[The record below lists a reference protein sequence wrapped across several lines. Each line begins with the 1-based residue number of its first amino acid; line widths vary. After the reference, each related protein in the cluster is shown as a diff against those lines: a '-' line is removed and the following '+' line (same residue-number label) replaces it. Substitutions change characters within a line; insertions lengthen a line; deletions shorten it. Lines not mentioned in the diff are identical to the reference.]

1 MSSINPNSVT
11 GGATAAYF
19 EKMGILP
26 TNVREL
32 APMIKI
38 CFEAG
43 LAPMLVGPAGS
54 GKTEVIKQLA
64 KEMGA
69 HLLHIFV
76 AHTGSEEIKGLF
88 FRNEECSMT
97 YKVLVNEEIHTAIK
111 QASEEGVPLIIFLD
125 ELNRASDQDSL
136 NAIFS
141 MISKRGVPGLDFPDN
156 VHFVAAGNPPTGKY
170 AVAQMADDAFV
181 RRLLWMGV
189 TVDAAAWLK
198 YARGERLNV
207 KLPDAEEGFV
217 LEELPLHEKVQSYV
231 QSRPEDLFSDELANQ
246 GRPHPNP
253 ASWTRTSNL
262 IKVLEAHKVS
272 SPKVFK
278 TLLAGL
284 LGDGI
289 TNSFYAS
296 YVDGRL
302 HIKPAEILEG
312 EWKDVKGRLKTIR
325 SENRHDL
332 MGETVKSLCFYLK
345 IDRPA
350 ITEELANNLVSFLD
364 QLTEDQQ
371 GTFASLLSAAGVS
384 DGDRAEFLEYKGELT
399 KAMQKDKRFIKISQ
413 NLIDLQSQSS

>member
-1 MSSINPNSVT
+1 MSNINPNSATV
-11 GGATAAYF
+11 GATAEYF
-19 EKMGILP
+19 AKMGILP

-43 LAPMLVGPAGS
+43 LVPMLVGPAGS
-54 GKTEVIKQLA
+54 GKTEVIKSLS
-64 KEMGA
+64 KEIGA

-88 FRNEECSMT
+88 FRNEECDKT

-111 QASEEGVPLIIFLD
+111 EANEEGVPLIIFLD

-198 YARGERLNV
+198 YAKGEKLDV
-207 KLPDAEEGFV
+207 KLPHTNKDFV
-217 LEELPLHEKVQSYV
+217 LEELPLHSKVQSYI
-231 QSRPEDLFSDELANQ
+231 QSRPEDLFAEDLANQ
-246 GRPHPNP
+246 GKPHPNP
-253 ASWTRTSNL
+253 ASWTRASNL
-262 IKVLEAHKVS
+262 IKVMEAHKVK

-284 LGDGI
+284 LGEGI
-289 TNSFYAS
+289 TNAFYS
-296 YVDGRL
+296 TYVDGRL
-302 HIKPAEILEG
+302 HIKPSEIVEG
-312 EWKDVKGRLKTIR
+312 DWKDVRGRLKSIR
-325 SENRHDL
+325 EENRHDL
-332 MGETVKSLCFYLK
+332 MGETVRSLCFHLK
-345 IDRPA
+345 LERPEV
-350 ITEELANNLVSFLD
+350 TENMTFNLVSFLD

-371 GTFASLLSAAGVS
+371 GLFASELSAS
-384 DGDRAEFLEYKGELT
+384 SITEGDRMSFMEYKSMLT
-399 KAMQKDKRFIKISQ
+399 RSMQKDERFIKISQ
-413 NLIDLQSQSS
+413 NLIDLQSQGK